1 MAIQHSTFL
10 PTGFTN
16 DLAGFTDPVEAF
28 ESLVAV
34 AKTIDGAGYES
45 VWVPDHFVPVPA
57 SQAFLFESWTVLSAL
72 ARETQRVRLGHM
84 VTGNSYRNPALQ
96 AKMASTVDVVSGG
109 RFTMGIGSG
118 WYEPDYVAYGYDF
131 HDAGERLRRLREAVQ
146 VIRAMW
152 TEDEA
157 TFEGKYYQVKGA
169 INQPKGLQSPH
180 IPMMVAGGGEK
191 VTLKIVAEFG
201 DACNVIE
208 SPEGLK
214 RKFGILKDHCEAV
227 GRDYDAIRKTTSTLC
242 IIADTDEEAVAATPP
257 FMGAIYPGNVAEY
270 GLVGTVETI
279 HERIAAYEEAGVQEL
294 AVSFLNPFDHDLLRS
309 YSAEFIK

>member
-1 MAIQHSTFL
+1 MAIKHSTFL

-16 DLAGFTDPVEAF
+16 DLAGFTDPAEAF
-28 ESLVAV
+28 EALVGV
-34 AKTIDGAGYES
+34 AKTIDEAGYEAA
-45 VWVPDHFVPVPA
+45 WVPDHFVPVPA
-57 SQAFLFESWTVLSAL
+57 SQAFLFESWSVLTAL

-96 AKMASTVDVVSGG
+96 AKMASTADVISGG

-118 WYEPDYVAYGYDF
+118 WYEPDYVGYGYDF

-157 TFEGKYYQVKGA
+157 TFEGKYYQIKGA

-191 VTLKIVAEFG
+191 VTLKIVAEFA

-214 RKFGILKDHCEAV
+214 RKFGILKEHCETV
-227 GRDYDAIRKTTSTLC
+227 GRDYDAITKTTSTLC

-279 HERIAAYEEAGVQEL
+279 HQRIAAYEEAGVQEL

-309 YSAEFIK
+309 YASEFIK